1 MVIMSSKAIKQMLP
15 CNSKRK
21 LCHFFTSIHCFVNKN
36 NLVVTLLDLLLMH
49 QLEGI
54 LQKLY
59 SIFAHDPNKFVEFQM
74 LVDFLNN
81 KGNKLLNNV
90 I

>member
-1 MVIMSSKAIKQMLP
+1 MQLNKCYLVIQKESCAILKLVFIVLP
-15 CNSKRK
+15 KK
-21 LCHFFTSIHCFVNKN
+21 
-36 NLVVTLLDLLLMH
+36 NLVVTLLDLLFVH
-49 QLEGI
+49 QLEGD
-54 LQKLY
+54 LQNLY